1 LKKENAMIEK
11 INMGEQKIAFSMIVV
26 LIVLFSSCS
35 SKRTELQPKRTIISG
50 VVKNMPENS
59 TALVV
64 NFCDELSDEQ
74 RFAQDLTLSD
84 GKFQVVHDY
93 VFAQNLTIRYAN
105 SFINFYVIPGDSVFL
120 TIDGLKVK
128 QHQNDAVTFSGDNA
142 QINEQ
147 LFRWT
152 NYVYKLPMPEFNPAA
167 AQGDFLQQIKQCFDA
182 MHDTINAYS
191 QRNAMNDFVKQ
202 WAFTDYKFVV
212 ANQLTDYEDNA
223 SQWDVFTDSIFD
235 VFNEQNFQTMYFPI
249 HLGFCLNALVARN
262 TEISQQFK
270 QKEYKNGIYSVINEL
285 TEKTP
290 TGTVRDIMLYK
301 FLLRGLGEMPE
312 LYDSIPEL
320 QTLFSQPLF
329 IDKLQSFVREKIT
342 NAPKPIPVTGEPI
355 KGISYLENES
365 IVALSDVEILPYLI
379 ERYKD
384 KVLYIDV
391 WATWCGPCLEGMKY
405 APTLHKYFAG
415 KDVVFVNLCLQS
427 TAERW
432 LQTIKKN
439 TIEGENYYFD
449 EDATK
454 LFMGKQNINGF
465 PAYMLIDK
473 EGKLRSSVA
482 GLSNTPSLIEQINSC
497 LN

>member
-1 LKKENAMIEK
+1 
-11 INMGEQKIAFSMIVV
+11 
-26 LIVLFSSCS
+26 
-35 SKRTELQPKRTIISG
+35 
-50 VVKNMPENS
+50 
-59 TALVV
+59 
-64 NFCDELSDEQ
+64 
-74 RFAQDLTLSD
+74 
-84 GKFQVVHDY
+84 
-93 VFAQNLTIRYAN
+93 
-105 SFINFYVIPGDSVFL
+105 
-120 TIDGLKVK
+120 
-128 QHQNDAVTFSGDNA
+128 
-142 QINEQ
+142 
-147 LFRWT
+147 
-152 NYVYKLPMPEFNPAA
+152 MPEFNPAA